1 MQGRWLALAVLTV
14 ARASLGFQFQSVGS
28 IAPLLI
34 RDLGLS
40 YADIGFLIGLYTLP
54 GVVLALP
61 GGMLG
66 QRFGDKR
73 VVLVGLLLMV
83 AGGVLAGVAQDY
95 PQLVA
100 GRVLSGTGAI
110 LLNVLMSKMVTDWFA
125 GREIVLAMAV
135 FVNSF
140 PIGIGIAL
148 LGLGRLGET
157 TGWAAPLL
165 TTGLVA
171 LAGLLLVLF
180 AYRPHGNDRRSAA
193 SNVATAR
200 LSYHVALMVCIA
212 GMIWG
217 LVNGAFGIVLG
228 FAPLLLI
235 SGGESVGR
243 AGLLVGVVTWLL
255 VLSVQV
261 GGILAQRWKRP
272 TMLIFVGM
280 MVAGGAMLALP
291 TVAPLVPLIALG
303 VGMGLPVG
311 VIMSLPSEVLRPEHR
326 GTGMGLFYTWLYI
339 AQAALPPIAG
349 RLQDMVGGSAASIY
363 FAGSLFF
370 ATLPLFGLFRLMQAR
385 YLLNA
390 PLRVGMCEAV
400 HGGLTRRW

>member
-1 MQGRWLALAVLTV
+1 MRERWLALAVLTV

-28 IAPLLI
+28 SAPLLI

-73 VVLVGLLLMV
+73 MVLLGLLLMV

-100 GRVLSGTGAI
+100 GRVLSGIGAI

-157 TGWAAPLL
+157 AGWAASLL
-165 TTGLVA
+165 MTGLVA

-180 AYRPHGNDRRSAA
+180 AYRPHANDRRSPAP
-193 SNVATAR
+193 NVATR
-200 LSYHVALMVCIA
+200 LSYRLAMMVCIA

-217 LVNGAFGIVLG
+217 LINGAFGIVLG

-235 SGGESVGR
+235 SEGESVGH

-255 VLSVQV
+255 VLSVQF
-261 GGILAQRWKRP
+261 GGILAQRWKHP
-272 TMLIFVGM
+272 TMLMFVGM
-280 MVAGGAMLALP
+280 MAGGSALLALP
-291 TVAPLVPLIALG
+291 TAAPLVPLIALG

-349 RLQDMVGGSAASIY
+349 RLQDMVGGLAASIY

-370 ATLPLFGLFRLMQAR
+370 ATLPLFFLFRLMQAR
-385 YLLNA
+385 A
-390 PLRVGMCEAV
+390 
-400 HGGLTRRW
+400 TRSLPTQSVSRADPF

>member
-1 MQGRWLALAVLTV
+1 MRGRWLALAVLTV
-14 ARASLGFQFQSVGS
+14 ARATLGFQFQSVGS
-28 IAPLLI
+28 IAPLLV

-40 YADIGFLIGLYTLP
+40 YVEIGVLIGLYTLP

-61 GGMLG
+61 GGLLG

-83 AGGVLAGVAQDY
+83 AGGVLAGLAQDY
-95 PQLVA
+95 AQLVA

-157 TGWAAPLL
+157 AGWGAPMLM
-165 TTGLVA
+165 TGLVA

-180 AYRPHGNDRRSAA
+180 AYRPHANDRRLAA
-193 SNVATAR
+193 PNVATPQ
-200 LSYHVALMVCIA
+200 LPYGVAMMVCIA
-212 GMIWG
+212 GIIWG
-217 LVNGAFGIVLG
+217 FFNGAFGIVLG
-228 FAPLLLI
+228 FAPLSLI
-235 SGGESVGR
+235 SAGESVSR

-255 VLSVQV
+255 VLSIQV

-272 TMLIFVGM
+272 NMLMFVGM
-280 MVAGGAMLALP
+280 MVAGVATLALP
-291 TVAPLVPLIALG
+291 TTAPLVPLTALG
-303 VGMGLPVG
+303 LGMGLPVG

-349 RLQDMVGGSAASIY
+349 RLQDIVGGTAASIY
-363 FAGSLFF
+363 FASGLFL
-370 ATLPLFGLFRLMQAR
+370 ATLLLFGLFRLMQAR
-385 YLLNA
+385 VTRLLPA
-390 PLRVGMCEAV
+390 QAGDGSRV
-400 HGGLTRRW
+400 R